1 MRHALLTGGTGFIGS
16 HLAEHLHGQGTMVTA
31 LVRDPAKLRFLDGSG
46 VRILRGDVHNVPD
59 LPHDLDVVFHLA
71 GLTKAL
77 QVKDY
82 YSVNRDGTANLLDAL
97 GGRKARPRFIYLSS
111 NAAAGPSPAGRP
123 RRESDPPRPVSVYGR
138 SKLGGEDETLARRND
153 LPVAVVRVGG
163 VFGPRDT
170 DFLDYFKFVRYGVLP
185 VFGKKR
191 RPMTVCYVR
200 DLVRALVVVAQADRP
215 SGEIYNI
222 GDPRPCTI
230 DDLGRMAARSLG
242 VRVKPVVI
250 PLGVVFAAAVF
261 EEKRAGWRK
270 KPAVLDRS
278 KFAQYLHP
286 SWVADVEK
294 AKATLGFETAV
305 PVEEGVRETI
315 AWYRET
321 GWL

>member
-16 HLAEHLHGQGTMVTA
+16 HLAEHLLGRGMMVTA

-59 LPHDLDVVFHLA
+59 LPRDLDVVFHLA

-82 YSVNRDGTANLLDAL
+82 YSVNREGTANLLDAL
-97 GGRKARPRFIYLSS
+97 AGRMAPPRFVYLSS

-123 RRESDPPRPVSVYGR
+123 RRESDPPRPVSVYGQ
-138 SKLGGEDETLARRND
+138 SKLGGENETLCRKD
-153 LPVAVVRVGG
+153 VLPVAVVLVGG

-185 VFGKKR
+185 IFGRKR

-200 DLVRALVVVAQADRP
+200 DLVRALVAVALADRP
-215 SGEIYNI
+215 SGEVYNI

-230 DDLGRMAARSLG
+230 DDLGRMVAQSLG

-250 PLGVVFAAAVF
+250 PLGVVFAAVVF
-261 EEKRAGWRK
+261 EEKRAGLRK
-270 KPAVLDRS
+270 KPAVLDRG

-286 SWVADVEK
+286 SWVADVDK
-294 AKATLGFETAV
+294 ARTTLGFETAV
-305 PVEEGVRETI
+305 PLEEGIKETI
-315 AWYRET
+315 AWYRRT